1 MTTGSDVRP
10 TSEVAAVQVAQ
21 LLAAEKGA
29 VLARLPATVVRVHGA
44 DAAPFLH
51 GQLANDVTGLKPGG
65 VNQGLSLTHKGH
77 AVAESSVLR
86 RAAGDLLLVVDDQA
100 GAWVVDSLE
109 SHIIVDQVTLD
120 APEASALLTLQG
132 AGAAASLQAL
142 HGALPAQGE
151 FVEFEVGGSPVLAYE
166 RRRSGW
172 QGFDLVVPDGAAAAL
187 VSALVGAGAQEVDA
201 AVVAALRVRALVATA
216 AGEAGEGVLPQEAG
230 LAGSLSYRKGCYLG
244 QEIMARIEARGNLRR
259 SLVHLEL
266 AGPAPSGQPI
276 TAGDRTVGRL
286 GSVVGL
292 MGPDGAITYEAL
304 AVLRNDLPEDAS
316 LAIGGVAVCRVLNR
330 A

>member
-109 SHIIVDQVTLD
+109 SHII
-120 APEASALLTLQG
+120 
-132 AGAAASLQAL
+132 
-142 HGALPAQGE
+142 
-151 FVEFEVGGSPVLAYE
+151 F
-166 RRRSGW
+166 
-172 QGFDLVVPDGAAAAL
+172 
-187 VSALVGAGAQEVDA
+187 
-201 AVVAALRVRALVATA
+201 
-216 AGEAGEGVLPQEAG
+216 
-230 LAGSLSYRKGCYLG
+230 
-244 QEIMARIEARGNLRR
+244 
-259 SLVHLEL
+259 
-266 AGPAPSGQPI
+266 
-276 TAGDRTVGRL
+276 
-286 GSVVGL
+286 
-292 MGPDGAITYEAL
+292 
-304 AVLRNDLPEDAS
+304 
-316 LAIGGVAVCRVLNR
+316 
-330 A
+330 